1 MREAEIQRRRALFLI
16 NSLAGGG
23 AERVMCTLLR
33 HSEPMRARYDI
44 ILALLDREPPAYAP
58 PDWVEL
64 RELDCGGSMLASLQ
78 KVKALHAEVKPHV
91 SLSFLNR
98 ANVANVLASEGAC
111 VISERSNAS
120 AHLHGLRKLPA
131 RALVSLTYP
140 RADKVIAVSDGV
152 ADDLA
157 QNFGVPRDKLV
168 SIANPIDVDAIEAK
182 AGAESPDRPEGDY
195 ILAAGRLVKSKNFE
209 LLIRAY
215 AQAGLSERLVILGEG
230 GERAALEALAR
241 ECGVADRVSLPG
253 FSANPYPLMRGAK
266 LFVLSSNDEGFPNA
280 LVEAMALGTPVVATN
295 CASGPSEILAE
306 TSRANVRGLT
316 FARHGVLT
324 PTNDVDAMAQV
335 LSAMDATRRAAYGAR
350 AAARAR
356 AYGPEIAAERYWR
369 ILEEAI
375 T

>member
-1 MREAEIQRRRALFLI
+1 M
-16 NSLAGGG
+16 
-23 AERVMCTLLR
+23 MCTLLR

-44 ILALLDREPPAYAP
+44 ILALLDREPAAYSA
-58 PDWVEL
+58 PDWVDV
-64 RELDCGGSMLASLQ
+64 RELDCGVSMLKSIR
-78 KVKALHAEVKPHV
+78 KVRALHDELRPDVA
-91 SLSFLNR
+91 LSFLNR
-98 ANVANVLASEGAC
+98 ANVANILAAKGAC

-120 AHLHGLRKLPA
+120 AHLPGLRNLPA
-131 RALVSLTYP
+131 RTLVSLTYP
-140 RADKVIAVSDGV
+140 HADRVIAVSGGV

-157 QNFGVPRDKLV
+157 QNFGVPRNKLV

-182 AGAESPDRPEGDY
+182 GQAEPLYKPDGGY

-215 AQAGLSERLVILGEG
+215 AQAGVSERLVILGEG

-241 ECGVADRVSLPG
+241 ECGVAARVSLPG

-280 LVEAMALGTPVVATN
+280 LVEAMALGTPVIATN

-306 TSRANVRGLT
+306 TARANVTGLT
-316 FARHGVLT
+316 FAQYGVLT
-324 PTNDVDAMAQV
+324 PTNDVVSMTRA
-335 LSAMDATRRAAYGAR
+335 LSAMDATRRAEYGAR

-369 ILEEAI
+369 VLEEAI
-375 T
+375 I

>member
-1 MREAEIQRRRALFLI
+1 
-16 NSLAGGG
+16 
-23 AERVMCTLLR
+23 MCTLLR

-44 ILALLDREPPAYAP
+44 ILALLDREPAAYAP
-58 PDWVEL
+58 PDWVEM
-64 RELDCGGSMLASLQ
+64 RELDCGGSMLKSVE
-78 KVKALHAEVKPHV
+78 KVNAELRPDVA
-91 SLSFLNR
+91 LSFLNR
-98 ANVANVLASEGAC
+98 ANVANVLAAKGAC

-120 AHLHGLRKLPA
+120 AHLPGIRNLPA
-131 RALVSLTYP
+131 RALVRWTYP

-157 QNFGVPRDKLV
+157 RNFAVPREKLV

-182 AGAESPDRPEGDY
+182 AAAEAAYRPVGDY

-215 AQAGLSERLVILGEG
+215 AQAGIAASLVILGEG
-230 GERAALEALAR
+230 SERAALEAVAR
-241 ECGVADRVSLPG
+241 ECGVAERVALPG
-253 FSANPYPLMRGAK
+253 FMANPYPLMRSAK

-306 TSRANVRGLT
+306 TLRENVRGLT
-316 FARHGVLT
+316 FAPHGVLT
-324 PTNDVDAMAQV
+324 PTNDIAAMAEA
-335 LSAMDATRRAAYGAR
+335 LRAMTAERRGQYGAR

-356 AYGPEIAAERYWR
+356 AYGPGIAAERYWR
-369 ILEEAI
+369 VLEEAMA
-375 T
+375 

>member
-1 MREAEIQRRRALFLI
+1 
-16 NSLAGGG
+16 
-23 AERVMCTLLR
+23 MCTLLR

-44 ILALLDREPPAYAP
+44 ILALLDREPAAYAA
-58 PDWVEL
+58 PDWVDV
-64 RELDCGGSMLASLQ
+64 RELDCAGSMVTSVQ
-78 KVKALHAEVKPHV
+78 KVKAIHAELRPDVA
-91 SLSFLNR
+91 LSFLNR
-98 ANVANVLASEGAC
+98 ANVANVLAAKGAC

-120 AHLHGLRKLPA
+120 AHLPGVRNLPA
-131 RALVSLTYP
+131 RGLVRWTYP
-140 RADKVIAVSDGV
+140 RADKVIAVSEGV

-157 QNFGVPRDKLV
+157 QNFAVPSNKLI

-182 AGAESPDRPEGDY
+182 AAGEAAYRPAGDY

-215 AQAGLSERLVILGEG
+215 AQAGVVESLVILGEG
-230 GERAALEALAR
+230 GERAALEAVAC
-241 ECGVADRVSLPG
+241 ECGVSDRVALPG
-253 FSANPYPLMRGAK
+253 FMANPYPLMRAAK

-306 TSRANVRGLT
+306 ASRHSIDGVT
-316 FARHGVLT
+316 FAQHGVLT
-324 PTNDVDAMAQV
+324 PPNDVAAMA
-335 LSAMDATRRAAYGAR
+335 SALREMTVERRAEYGAR

-369 ILEEAI
+369 VLEDAI
-375 T
+375 Q